1 MNIYHDP
8 EKFGLE
14 FFGMV
19 AWYSGYEF
27 DHTAIWRDATGEF
40 LVGSHS
46 GCSCV
51 DPFDNFGVSDLERFP
66 ASIQGATWIQN
77 MLVAMQRDKESRHFY
92 PEGHYG
98 QQIVELIERII
109 KEVK

>member
-8 EKFGLE
+8 EKFGLT
-14 FFGMV
+14 FLGMV

-27 DHTAIWRDATGEF
+27 DYTCVWRNGAGEF

-51 DPFDNFGVSDLERFP
+51 SPFDGIGVGDLERFP
-66 ASIQGATWIQN
+66 AELRAANWIQGV
-77 MLVAMQRDKESRHFY
+77 LKGMQGDREGQRGY
-92 PEGHYG
+92 PEGHYD
-98 QQIVELIERII
+98 QQIAEIIERIVKEI
-109 KEVK
+109 K